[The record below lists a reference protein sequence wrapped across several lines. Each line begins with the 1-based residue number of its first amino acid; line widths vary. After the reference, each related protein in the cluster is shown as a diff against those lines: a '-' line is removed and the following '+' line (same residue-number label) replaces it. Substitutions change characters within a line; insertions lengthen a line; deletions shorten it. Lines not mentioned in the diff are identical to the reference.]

1 MTGAGR
7 RIRGVLASLVLAGAL
22 TPTLAGCSTSFK
34 FGVWPRIEDLAKL
47 QRGVS
52 TTEDVRRTLGEPRGQ
67 GEARLSFGHATIWFY
82 DYGEADW
89 SASRAMKYLMVF
101 LRDGAYDG
109 YLWLDMETRLKEGE

>member
-1 MTGAGR
+1 MTGVGR

-34 FGVWPRIEDLAKL
+34 YGVWPRIEDLARL

-52 TTEDVRRTLGEPRGQ
+52 TPEEVRRVLGEPRGQ
-67 GEARLSFGHATIWFY
+67 GEAWFSVGPATIWFY
-82 DYGEADW
+82 DYGEVT
-89 SASRAMKYLMVF
+89 SGGRQLKYLMVF

-109 YLWLDMETRLKEGE
+109 HLWFDMETKLKERE